1 MRHGN
6 RRLDLLLAFG
16 AASFILLPWYRLES
30 GFFGL
35 DWFGDFPFTES
46 AAPGVLQLLGH
57 GRLWLLGVVLFFG
70 LGFAARFI
78 VDPMRRGAFF
88 AAAGAAGLV
97 YLCLQGLAVGFSG
110 WTWGISEALFR
121 TAVRRANPPWV
132 PVPSPWLSSSSSCSP
147 SVSSSAE

>member
-16 AASFILLPWYRLES
+16 AASFLLLPWYRQES

-35 DWFGDFPFTES
+35 SWLGQFPFEPDV
-46 AAPGVLQLLGH
+46 APGILQLLGH
-57 GRLWLLGVVLFFG
+57 GRWWLLGVILFFCIG
-70 LGFAARFI
+70 LGARFI
-78 VDPMRRGAFF
+78 ADPMRRGALF

-110 WTWGISEALFR
+110 WTWGISETLFGSLSDGQPSMGAG
-121 TAVRRANPPWV
+121 AVSMAIVFVLMFAFGLVERG
-132 PVPSPWLSSSSSCSP
+132 
-147 SVSSSAE
+147 